1 MQHSTNILNILQSC
15 LFPLCCPLYCGSKG
29 KMVRFWN
36 EDLQLSYSAISA
48 SAEAAVPFISVS
60 CSYTKKSAIVKLRER
75 EGRRVDLG
83 RSLKGHL

>member
-60 CSYTKKSAIVKLRER
+60 CSYTKKSALYFLFQFSFSPE
-75 EGRRVDLG
+75 
-83 RSLKGHL
+83 